1 MGHYKQLDVKRQS
14 EWREEM
20 IAEEDE
26 FLAQE
31 EIIKQDI
38 QEMRDWIA
46 KQREIATREL
56 SLALLHIQEW
66 QQTCKY
72 PAITITDAQARVS
85 VVLDMIHN
93 NKLWGGREHDH
104 A

>member
-1 MGHYKQLDVKRQS
+1 MGHFKQLDVKRQS

-31 EIIKQDI
+31 DLIKQDRA
-38 QEMRDWIA
+38 EMNEWIHQQRD
-46 KQREIATREL
+46 IATREL

-66 QQTCKY
+66 QGTCKY
-72 PAITITDAQARVS
+72 PSVTITDAQARINY
-85 VVLDMIHN
+85 VLDMIHS
-93 NKLWGGREHDH
+93 NKLWGGSVHEN